1 MTQKAKARARA
12 RRDAERDAEKRQRA
26 ELERN
31 RRLGIEPVEETSA
44 AEPARASI
52 TPARVVRGGATA
64 AAGAGAGA
72 GTTTR
77 IRPGAGGVRATGNA
91 RGTRPTAGVATGV
104 GARRRSAEPMP
115 RRRRGPLARIATPLG
130 WAITA
135 GVLAVLIVGG
145 YLIANA
151 GGGNRAAAAPTAT
164 PLIATA
170 PAVVPHGTPTA
181 TVPAPKG
188 GGAGPLA
195 GAVVAQQ
202 PASCHGYKTYGV
214 PNVAALDPKKTYSAV
229 FDTNKGAFT
238 AKLYAGQA
246 PIAVQSFV
254 FLAQRHY
261 FDNVPFHRVLPGFVI
276 QGGDPTGTGGC
287 GPGYKFSDENLGK
300 PYLRGTLAMANAGP
314 NTNGSQFFVVLK
326 DNPGLGPLYTP
337 FGQVTSGLGAIDAI
351 AAVPLGQSPSG
362 ENSSPKV
369 KVYMKSVRIVE
380 S

>member
-12 RRDAERDAEKRQRA
+12 RRDAERDAEKRQRT
-26 ELERN
+26 EQERN
-31 RRLGIEPVEETSA
+31 RRLGIEPTEGTGMA
-44 AEPARASI
+44 AATHAAAT

-64 AAGAGAGA
+64 AAGAGAGT

-77 IRPGAGGVRATGNA
+77 IRPAADGNA
-91 RGTRPTAGVATGV
+91 RGARTAAGAATGA
-104 GARRRSAEPMP
+104 GARRRAMPQP
-115 RRRRGPLARIATPLG
+115 RRRRGLLARIATPLG

-151 GGGNRAAAAPTAT
+151 GGSNHAAAAPTAT

-170 PAVVPHGTPTA
+170 TAVVPHGTPTVA
-181 TVPAPKG
+181 APAPKG

-195 GAVVAQQ
+195 GAVIEQQQ
-202 PASCHGYKTYGV
+202 PSCKGYKTYGV

-229 FDTNKGAFT
+229 FDTNKGTFT
-238 AKLYAGQA
+238 AKLYAQQA
-246 PIAVQSFV
+246 PIAVQSLI

-261 FDNVPFHRVLPGFVI
+261 FDNVPFHRVIPGFVI

-300 PYLRGTLAMANAGP
+300 PYPRGTLAMANAGP

-337 FGQVTSGLGAIDAI
+337 FGQVTSGLGAVDAI
-351 AAVPLGQSPSG
+351 AAVPLGQSPTG
-362 ENSSPKV
+362 ENSAPQV
-369 KVYMKSVRIVE
+369 KVYMKSVRVVVK
-380 S
+380 

>member
-1 MTQKAKARARA
+1 M
-12 RRDAERDAEKRQRA
+12 
-26 ELERN
+26 
-31 RRLGIEPVEETSA
+31 A
-44 AEPARASI
+44 AATHAAAT

-72 GTTTR
+72 GTTTC
-77 IRPGAGGVRATGNA
+77 IRPAAGGNA
-91 RGTRPTAGVATGV
+91 RSARTAAGAATGA
-104 GARRRSAEPMP
+104 GARRRAMPQP

-151 GGGNRAAAAPTAT
+151 GGSNHAAAAPTAT

-170 PAVVPHGTPTA
+170 TAVVPHGTPTVA
-181 TVPAPKG
+181 APAPKG

-195 GAVVAQQ
+195 GAVIEQQQ
-202 PASCHGYKTYGV
+202 PSCKGYKTYGV

-229 FDTNKGAFT
+229 FDTNKGTFT
-238 AKLYAGQA
+238 AKLYAQQA
-246 PIAVQSFV
+246 PIAVQSLI

-261 FDNVPFHRVLPGFVI
+261 FDNVPFHRVIPGFVI

-300 PYLRGTLAMANAGP
+300 PYPRGTLAMANAGP

-337 FGQVTSGLGAIDAI
+337 FGQVTSGLNAVDAI
-351 AAVPLGQSPSG
+351 AGVPLGPGSDGQ
-362 ENSSPKV
+362 NSSPKV

>member
-26 ELERN
+26 EQERN
-31 RRLGIEPVEETSA
+31 RRLGIEPVEEASA
-44 AEPARASI
+44 APARAST

-64 AAGAGAGA
+64 AAGAGV
-72 GTTTR
+72 GTGTTR
-77 IRPGAGGVRATGNA
+77 IRPAAAGARTGGNA
-91 RGTRPTAGVATGV
+91 RGARPTTGGATGV
-104 GARRRSAEPMP
+104 GARRRAAPLP
-115 RRRRGPLARIATPLG
+115 RRRRGLLARIATPLG

-214 PNVAALDPKKTYSAV
+214 PNAAALDPKKTYSAV
-229 FDTNKGAFT
+229 FDTNKGTFT
-238 AKLYAGQA
+238 AKLYAQQA
-246 PIAVQSFV
+246 PIAVQSLI

-261 FDNVPFHRVLPGFVI
+261 FDNVPFHRVIPGFVI
-276 QGGDPTGTGGC
+276 QGGDPTGTGEC

-300 PYLRGTLAMANAGP
+300 PYPRGTLAMANSGP

-337 FGQVTSGLGAIDAI
+337 FGQVTNGLNAVDAI
-351 AAVPLGQSPSG
+351 AGVPLGPGADGQ
-362 ENSSPKV
+362 NSSPKV

>member
-12 RRDAERDAEKRQRA
+12 RRDAERDAEKRQRT
-26 ELERN
+26 EQERN
-31 RRLGIEPVEETSA
+31 RRLGIEPNEGTGMA
-44 AEPARASI
+44 AATHAAAT

-64 AAGAGAGA
+64 AAGAGAGT

-77 IRPGAGGVRATGNA
+77 IRPAADGNA
-91 RGTRPTAGVATGV
+91 RGARTAAGAATGA
-104 GARRRSAEPMP
+104 GARRRAMPQP
-115 RRRRGPLARIATPLG
+115 RRRRGLLARIATPLG

-151 GGGNRAAAAPTAT
+151 GGSNHAAAAPTAT

-170 PAVVPHGTPTA
+170 TAVVPHGTPTVA
-181 TVPAPKG
+181 APAPKG

-195 GAVVAQQ
+195 GAVIEQQQ
-202 PASCHGYKTYGV
+202 PSCKGYKTYGV

-229 FDTNKGAFT
+229 FDTNKGTFT
-238 AKLYAGQA
+238 AKLYAQQA
-246 PIAVQSFV
+246 PIAVQSLI

-261 FDNVPFHRVLPGFVI
+261 FDNVPFHRVIPGFVI

-300 PYLRGTLAMANAGP
+300 PYPRGTLAMANAGP

-337 FGQVTSGLGAIDAI
+337 FGQVTSGLGAVDAI
-351 AAVPLGQSPSG
+351 AAVPLGQSPTG
-362 ENSSPKV
+362 ENSAPQV
-369 KVYMKSVRIVE
+369 KVYMKSVRVVVK
-380 S
+380 